1 MANFTLLSTCYARE
15 TRRHVMAWLCAGVLA
30 ATAAGTLAGA
40 NSYFVHNLVSDLPS
54 TADHVDANLVNPWG
68 VASSPTSPFWVANNH
83 SGTSTL
89 YDTSGTAI
97 PLIVKIPSPAGS
109 SAAGSPT
116 GAVFNGSQMFLET
129 TGGKP
134 ALFIFCTADGTIA
147 SWNGGDS
154 TQAQMLI
161 NNSASGAV
169 YTGCAIGGTTDAP
182 LLYAADFHNA
192 KIDVWGGDLKAVQS
206 SGGFSDTQVPS
217 GYAPYNIVNLNG
229 KLYVS
234 YAKQDDAK
242 KAAVNGAGN
251 GYVAVFDMTGKLL
264 THLIA
269 QGPLNSPW
277 GMTIAPATFGDFAN
291 DLLVGNFGDGM
302 IHAFDPNTGTLLG
315 TLNNTSGTPIAIPG
329 LWSLLFGNG
338 GRGGDKATLYF
349 TAGIHGSADTILE
362 SHGLF
367 GSIQGAPLLETSGV
381 QNAASFSGTI
391 APNTWVSIIGGA
403 LSPTTR
409 SWQTSDFVQSKL
421 PTQLDGVGVTVNGEA
436 AFISYISPMQI
447 NFLVP
452 TDVATGQAQI
462 KVTNSNFSSAVVT
475 VPVQTVAPSFFLFN
489 GTKYIAATHSD
500 NVSLIGP
507 PGLISGATF
516 TAAHAGETIVL
527 YANGFGATNPAAPL
541 GMLLTTALPLVAT
554 PTVTIGGVQATVVF
568 PGMSAP
574 GLYQLNVIVPSGLP
588 AGDAVVVAQAGGASS
603 QANAFISVGP

>member
-1 MANFTLLSTCYARE
+1 
-15 TRRHVMAWLCAGVLA
+15 MAWFCASVLA

-40 NSYFVHNLVSDLPS
+40 NSYFVHNLVSDLPN
-54 TADHVDANLVNPWG
+54 TADHVDPNLVNPWG
-68 VASSPTSPFWVANNH
+68 IAFSSTSPFWISNNKT
-83 SGTSTL
+83 GTSTL
-89 YDTSGTAI
+89 YDTSGTAVS
-97 PLIVKIPSPAGS
+97 LIVKIPSPAGTS
-109 SAAGSPT
+109 VAGAPT
-116 GAVFNGSQMFLET
+116 GIVFNGSQMFVEA
-129 TGGKP
+129 TGGK
-134 ALFIFCTADGTIA
+134 AGLFIFCTEDGTIV
-147 SWNGGDS
+147 SWNGGDA

-161 NNSASGAV
+161 DNSASGAI
-169 YTGCAIGGTTDAP
+169 YKGCAIGGTTDAP

-206 SGGFSDTQVPS
+206 TGGFSDTQVPS
-217 GYAPYNIVNLNG
+217 GFAPFNIVSLNG

-242 KAAVNGAGN
+242 KDDVHGAGN

-269 QGPLNSPW
+269 QGPLDSPW

-302 IHAFDPNTGTLLG
+302 IHAFDPNNGSLLG
-315 TLNNTSGTPIAIPG
+315 TLNNTTGNPIAIPG
-329 LWSLLFGNG
+329 LWTLVFGNG

-349 TAGIHGSADTILE
+349 TAGSHGPTDTILE

-367 GSIQGAPLLETSGV
+367 GSIQGPPSVQTTGV
-381 QNAASFSGTI
+381 QNAASFSATI

-409 SWQTSDFVQSKL
+409 SWQTSDFLQNKL
-421 PTQLDGVGVTVNGEA
+421 PTQLDGVSVTVNGES
-436 AFISYISPMQI
+436 AFVSYVSPTQI

-452 TDVATGQAQI
+452 ADVTPGQAQI
-462 KVTNSNFSSAVVT
+462 KVTNSNFTSTVVT
-475 VPVQTVAPSFFLFN
+475 VPVQPVAPSFFLFN

-500 NVSLIGP
+500 NVSLVGP
-507 PGLISGATF
+507 PGLITGATF

-527 YANGFGATNPAAPL
+527 YANGFGLTNPAAPNGL
-541 GMLLTTALPLVAT
+541 LLTTSLPLVTT
-554 PTVTIGGVQATVVF
+554 PTVTIGGVQAHVVF
-568 PGMSAP
+568 AGMSAP
-574 GLYQLNVIVPSGLP
+574 GLFQLNVIVPSGLP
-588 AGDAVVVAQAGGASS
+588 AGDAVVVAQANGVVS